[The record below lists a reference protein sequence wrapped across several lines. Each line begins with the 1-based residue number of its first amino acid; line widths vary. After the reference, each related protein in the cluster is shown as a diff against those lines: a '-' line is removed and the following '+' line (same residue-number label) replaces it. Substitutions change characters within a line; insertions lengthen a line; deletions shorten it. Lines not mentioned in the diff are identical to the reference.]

1 MPAADHTAGRMRAL
15 PVYLMDEIARLKNQ
29 AVARGQ
35 DVIDLGVGDPDF
47 PTPPH
52 ILEAARAALADGA
65 NHHYSSYRG
74 LAALRRAFADWYRLR
89 FGVALDPET
98 EVLPLIGSKEGIGH
112 LHLAFVEPGDEVL
125 CPDPGYPTYQGGT
138 ILAGATPRYY
148 PLAAE
153 TGWLP
158 DLTALDRQDLSRVRV
173 MHVNYPN
180 NPTAATAS
188 LEFFD
193 RVAAFGLA
201 HDILI
206 CHDNAYS
213 EVYFDG
219 VRPPSF
225 LQATDATRTGLEF
238 HSLSKTYLMTGWRIG
253 VAAGN
258 ATAIAALGTVKSN
271 YETGIF
277 PVVQRAGIAALTGD
291 PRLLDEMRTRF
302 QRRRDLFIEGLRRLG
317 FAVATPTATFY
328 VWAGLPGGEASVPF
342 CRRLLDEAGVVV
354 TPGAGF
360 GPHGEGYFRV
370 ALTVDESRL
379 TEALERIRRI
389 GR

>member
-1 MPAADHTAGRMRAL
+1 
-15 PVYLMDEIARLKNQ
+15 MDEVVRLKSQ
-29 AVARGQ
+29 AVARGV

-52 ILEAARAALADGA
+52 ILAAAHAALEEGN

-74 LAALRRAFADWYRLR
+74 LAELRQAFARWYRDR
-89 FGVALDPET
+89 FGVCLDPET

-112 LHLAFVEPGDEVL
+112 IHLAFVEPGDEVL
-125 CPDPGYPTYQGGT
+125 IPDPGYPTYQGGT
-138 ILAGATPRYY
+138 ILAGGTPRYY
-148 PLAAE
+148 PLSAE

-158 DLTALDRQDLSRVRV
+158 DLAALDRQELSRVRL
-173 MHVNYPN
+173 MHINYPS
-180 NPTAATAS
+180 NPTAAAAS
-188 LEFFD
+188 LDFFAA
-193 RVAAFGLA
+193 VAAFGLK

-225 LQATDATRTGLEF
+225 LQAPGARACGLEF

-253 VAAGN
+253 VAVGRAE
-258 ATAIAALGTVKSN
+258 AIAGLGEIKSN

-277 PVVQRAGIAALTGD
+277 PVVQRAGIAALSGD
-291 PRLLDEMRTRF
+291 QSLLDTMRRHF
-302 QRRRDLFIEGLRRLG
+302 QRRRDLFVEGLRAIG
-317 FAVATPTATFY
+317 FTLESPPATFY
-328 VWAGLPGGEASVPF
+328 VWARIPGGGSSVEF
-342 CRRLLDEAGVVV
+342 ARRLLDQSGIVV

-360 GPHGEGYFRV
+360 GPHGEGYIRA
-370 ALTVDESRL
+370 ALTLHEARL
-379 TEALERIRRI
+379 HEALERIRRVC
-389 GR
+389 R

>member
-1 MPAADHTAGRMRAL
+1 MPAPLHTAGRMRAL
-15 PVYLMDEIARLKNQ
+15 PVYLMDEVVRLKQQ
-29 AVARGQ
+29 ALARGQ

-52 ILEAARAALADGA
+52 ILQAARAALADGA

-74 LAALRRAFADWYRLR
+74 LAELRRAFADWYRLR
-89 FGVALDPET
+89 FDVALDPET

-158 DLTALDRQDLSRVRV
+158 DLAALDRQDLSRVRL

-180 NPTAATAS
+180 NPTAAAAS
-188 LEFFD
+188 LAAFEAL
-193 RVAAFGLA
+193 AAFGRA

-253 VAAGN
+253 VAVGN
-258 ATAIAALGTVKSN
+258 AAAIAALGAVKSN

-291 PRLLDEMRTRF
+291 PALLDDMRARF
-302 QRRRDLFIEGLRRLG
+302 QRRRDLVVAGLRRLG
-317 FAVATPTATFY
+317 FAVANPTATFY
-328 VWAGLPGGEASVPF
+328 VWAGLPDGEASAPF
-342 CRRLLDEAGVVV
+342 CRRLLDAAGVVA

-360 GPHGEGYFRV
+360 GPHGEGYIRL

-379 TEALERIRRI
+379 AEAIERIRCI

>member
-1 MPAADHTAGRMRAL
+1 MPAADRTASRMHAL
-15 PVYLMDEIARLKNQ
+15 PAYLMDEVVRLKQQ

-52 ILEAARAALADGA
+52 IRAAAVAALEDEA

-74 LAALRRAFADWYRLR
+74 LAELRQAFADWYRIR
-89 FGVALDPET
+89 FGVALDPES

-112 LHLAFVEPGDEVL
+112 AHLAFVEPGDEVL

-138 ILAGATPRYY
+138 ILAGAAPRYY
-148 PLAAE
+148 PLSAE

-158 DLTALDRQDLSRVRV
+158 DLEALARQDPSRVRM
-173 MHVNYPN
+173 MHLNYPN
-180 NPTAATAS
+180 NPTAAAAS
-188 LEFFD
+188 LDLFE
-193 RVAAFGLA
+193 RAAAFGLA
-201 HDILI
+201 HNILI

-225 LQATDATRTGLEF
+225 LQARDARRAGIEF
-238 HSLSKTYLMTGWRIG
+238 HSLSKTFLMTGWRIG
-253 VAAGN
+253 VAVGN
-258 ATAIAALGTVKSN
+258 AAAVAALGAVKSN

-291 PRLLDEMRTRF
+291 PRLLDGMRTRF
-302 QRRRDLFIEGLRRLG
+302 QRRRDLFVDGLRRLG
-317 FAVATPTATFY
+317 FTATLPTATFY
-328 VWAGLPGGEASVPF
+328 VWAAIPGGEASAPF
-342 CRRLLDEAGVVV
+342 CRRLLEEVGVVV

-360 GPHGEGYFRV
+360 GPHGEGYIRV
-370 ALTVDESRL
+370 ALTADESRL
-379 TEALERIRRI
+379 AEALERIRRI
-389 GR
+389 G